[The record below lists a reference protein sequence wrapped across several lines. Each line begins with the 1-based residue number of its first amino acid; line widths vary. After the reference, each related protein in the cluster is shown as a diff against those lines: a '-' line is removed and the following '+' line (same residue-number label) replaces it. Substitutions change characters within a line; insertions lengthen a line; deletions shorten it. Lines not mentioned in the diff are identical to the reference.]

1 MNDLTVH
8 ILGSVRV
15 DLAGDVVEVAG
26 RRRRALLAA
35 LAVRAGRWVPVGDLV
50 DAVWGDDPPA
60 GARTTLQTY
69 VSRLRGRLG
78 EDAIVHSPAGYR
90 LGDEA
95 TTDAER
101 ARQLAAASA
110 RARPGDPGQAADL
123 ALEAVGLWQGAALAE
138 LADDEWFR
146 PAAVT
151 LADLRA
157 DLVDAAA
164 DALIAAGRPG
174 QAVPLLDDAVRVDG
188 LREPSQVLLVRALHA
203 AGRST
208 DAMRAAERYRR
219 LLRDETGLL
228 PGPGLGEVE
237 QQILTGEPA
246 TTPAAPARPAGT
258 GRPTLPPSGP
268 AGTGHLADA
277 PAAADGDG
285 DAAGGA
291 AASASAVAR
300 TGLPRPTPLVGRDG
314 DLRRL
319 AALVDAH
326 RMVTVTGPGGVGKTR
341 LTAELL
347 AQPPVTAGRRVIVVE
362 LAPVAGEDVAAT
374 VAAALGYRAGP
385 AAPALIAEL
394 LGLGAAVLVLD
405 NCEHVVAPVRELA
418 GAVLGAAAGTHL
430 VLTSRTRLGL
440 PGEQVL
446 VLDPLPTSGE
456 RPPSV
461 ELFVDRVA
469 RADPRAP
476 VSPDDPAVR
485 ELCARLDGLPLAL
498 ELAAGRAAVLGVG
511 ALDTSGPDAL
521 DLLAVPGDDRDAA
534 ARHASL
540 RSVVAWSYDLLGPQA
555 RLLLAALSV
564 FDGEFDL
571 PAAEAVG
578 AAVVA
583 EPVAVLLS
591 RLVDTSLVATA
602 GAPGRFRLL
611 EMIRGFGGQQLDRV
625 GRAPAARRAH
635 AGWLAG
641 RLAEVDALSAGPAE
655 AGTAARLD
663 ELRHDLRSALR
674 WAGES
679 GEVALASA
687 VAGAVAGPLLY
698 RPDAM
703 VVATIR
709 AVAAQPGVAGA
720 PGEAALTAAAA
731 RAAFLAGDLDAV
743 DDLAGRAV
751 AAAPAGAASAP
762 VRHRAAHALGV
773 VHLYRG
779 RPAEA
784 ERWFGKVD
792 GDPGASA
799 VDRLDALGGL
809 ALARCYRG
817 ALDASQQAVDR
828 LRALAGTIDSET
840 YGAFADYAQGEIDL
854 ARGGVADATARLS
867 RAADRAWVV
876 GATFVWGIASTV
888 LAGVL
893 VRHRPLAEA
902 RAHLPTLIERWR
914 ATATWPQL
922 WTTLRLV
929 AEMLAA
935 HGQAEVAALVL
946 AAAERDPAAP
956 DLTGDDLARHDAL
969 QARLHDRL
977 GAAAVDGIS
986 AGAAALDRVALLERA
1001 TRALAE
1007 LPHT

>member
-1 MNDLTVH
+1 MPSPRPPIAVNDLTVH

-15 DLAGDVVEVAG
+15 DLAGDAVEVTG

-78 EDAIVHSPAGYR
+78 EDAIVHSAAGYR
-90 LGDEA
+90 LGDA
-95 TTDAER
+95 VTTDAER
-101 ARQLAAASA
+101 ARGLAAASA
-110 RARPGDPGQAADL
+110 RVRAGEPGRAADL
-123 ALEAVGLWQGAALAE
+123 ALEALGLWDGTALAE

-146 PAAVT
+146 PAAVS

-157 DLVDAAA
+157 DLADAAA
-164 DALIAAGRPG
+164 DALIAAGRPV
-174 QAVPLLDDAVRVDG
+174 QAVPLLDDAVRADG
-188 LREPSQVLLVRALHA
+188 LREQSQVLLVRALHA
-203 AGRST
+203 AGRGT

-228 PGPGLGEVE
+228 PGPALGEVE

-246 TTPAAPARPAGT
+246 AAP
-258 GRPTLPPSGP
+258 GP
-268 AGTGHLADA
+268 
-277 PAAADGDG
+277 PAAAPSG
-285 DAAGGA
+285 
-291 AASASAVAR
+291 SAVAR
-300 TGLPRPTPLVGRDG
+300 TGLPRPTPLVGRKG
-314 DLRRL
+314 DLHRL
-319 AALVDAH
+319 AALLGAH

-347 AQPPVTAGRRVIVVE
+347 TQPPVTAGRRVVVVE
-362 LAPVAGEDVAAT
+362 LAPVADEDVAAT
-374 VAAALGYRAGP
+374 VGAALGYRAGP

-394 LGLGAAVLVLD
+394 LGAGEALLVLD
-405 NCEHVVAPVRELA
+405 NCEHVVSPVRDLA
-418 GAVLGAAAGTHL
+418 WSVLGAAAGTRL

-446 VLDPLPTSGE
+446 ALDPLPTSGE

-485 ELCARLDGLPLAL
+485 DLCARLDGLPLAL

-521 DLLAVPGDDRDAA
+521 DLLAVPDDDKAGGGEDRGQNGRDGGGHAD

-540 RSVVAWSYDLLGPQA
+540 RSVVAWSYDLLGPPA

-571 PAAEAVG
+571 PAAEEVG
-578 AAVVA
+578 AAVVD
-583 EPVAVLLS
+583 EPVPVLLT

-602 GAPGRFRLL
+602 GPPGRFRLL
-611 EMIRGFGGQQLDRV
+611 EMIRRFGEQQLDRV

-635 AGWLAG
+635 ARWLAG

-674 WAGES
+674 WTGES

-703 VVATIR
+703 LVATIR
-709 AVAAQPGVAGA
+709 AVAARQTVAGA

-751 AAAPAGAASAP
+751 AAAPVGAGSVP

-773 VHLYRG
+773 VRLYRG

-792 GDPGASA
+792 DDPAASV

-817 ALDASQQAVDR
+817 NLDASQQTVDR

-854 ARGGVADATARLS
+854 ARGGVADAAARLS
-867 RAADRAWVV
+867 RAADRAWAA

-893 VRHRPLAEA
+893 IRHRPVAEA
-902 RAHLPTLIERWR
+902 RAHLPTLIDRWR

-929 AEMLAA
+929 AELLAD

-956 DLTGDDLARHDAL
+956 ELTGDDLVRHDAL
-969 QARLHDRL
+969 RARLDHRL
-977 GAAAVDGIS
+977 GAATAEGIA
-986 AGAAALDRVALLERA
+986 AGAAALDRVDVLERA
-1001 TRALAE
+1001 TRALAG
-1007 LPHT
+1007 LPDT